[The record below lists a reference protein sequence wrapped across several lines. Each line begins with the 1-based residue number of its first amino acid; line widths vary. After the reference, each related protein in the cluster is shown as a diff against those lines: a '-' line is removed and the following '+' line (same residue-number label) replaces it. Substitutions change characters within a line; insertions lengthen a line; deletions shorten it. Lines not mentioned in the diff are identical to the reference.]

1 MHIHQMLWKVIETDN
16 YLLLLITCMLI
27 LSLSGFIKTQ
37 LQNLFVKQ
45 SSL

>member
-16 YLLLLITCMLI
+16 YLRLLITCMLI
-27 LSLSGFIKTQ
+27 LSFSGFIKTL